1 MALDD
6 LSHLVVADDVSNMEG
21 GLVLLINDHVV
32 CASEQQNSSTFR
44 SKFLNLIDLKKK
56 IS

>member
-1 MALDD
+1 VALDD
-6 LSHLVVADDVSNMEG
+6 LSHLVVADDVSNMES

-32 CASEQQNSSTFR
+32 CASEQQNSSAFS
-44 SKFLNLIDLKKK
+44 SKLKFHKLEKK